1 MMSSAPRIYRSELRA
16 QQAIDTRRRIV
27 DASARLFSSNGYQAT
42 TIAAIAREA
51 GVSGETVK
59 TAASKA
65 ELLIAAFEVTFSG
78 REGARSLT
86 DTDVAA
92 GALDLADDVFLD
104 TVIAQIAAAN
114 ARAHALW
121 TVLLGAALSDPVVDD
136 ALQEMLARRSADIAQ
151 FVSELVRRGI
161 AGQLVD
167 ADDTAAALSFL
178 LSPESYQQLVAQS
191 GRTEDGYRA
200 WMRRAVLDE
209 MRAPM
214 TMRSAE
220 G

>member
-1 MMSSAPRIYRSELRA
+1 MMSSAPRTYRSELRA

-151 FVSELVRRGI
+151 FVSELMRRGI
-161 AGQLVD
+161 AGQIED
-167 ADDTAAALSFL
+167 ADATAAALSFL

-200 WMRRAVLDE
+200 WMRRAVLGE
-209 MRAPM
+209 VRTP
-214 TMRSAE
+214 
-220 G
+220 